1 MHRSC
6 SKRRTSWA
14 SRRRELAIE
23 AILDTSVFIARE
35 QDRPLGDLPDEVAV
49 SVVTLSE
56 LRHGVLAAEGHE
68 RMARRLSTLE
78 AARQIAKP
86 LVADERVG
94 DELAR
99 LRVALKAIGRAM
111 KVMDAWIA
119 ATAIAHSAAVC
130 AQDTDFDAAAEAGLL
145 EVVRV

>member
-1 MHRSC
+1 VQ
-6 SKRRTSWA
+6 
-14 SRRRELAIE
+14 
-23 AILDTSVFIARE
+23 AILDTSIFIARE

-56 LRHGVLAAEGHE
+56 LRHGVLAADGHE

-78 AARQIAKP
+78 AARRIAKP
-86 LVADERVG
+86 LIIDEAVG
-94 DELAR
+94 DEMAR

-119 ATAIAHSAAVC
+119 ATAIAHGAAVC
-130 AQDTDFDAAAEAGLL
+130 TQDSDFDAAAEADLI
-145 EVVRV
+145 EVVQV

>member
-1 MHRSC
+1 MQ
-6 SKRRTSWA
+6 
-14 SRRRELAIE
+14 

-35 QDRPLGDLPDEVAV
+35 QGRPLGVLPDEVAV

-56 LRHGVLAAEGHE
+56 LRHGVLAAPGHE
-68 RMARRLSTLE
+68 EMARRLSTLE

-86 LVADERVG
+86 LAIDEVVG

-99 LRVALKAIGRAM
+99 LRVALRAIGRAM

-119 ATAIAHSAAVC
+119 ATAMAYGAAVC
-130 AQDTDFDAAAEAGLL
+130 TQDGDFDVTEEAGLL
-145 EVVRV
+145 DVVRV

>member
-1 MHRSC
+1 MR
-6 SKRRTSWA
+6 A
-14 SRRRELAIE
+14 V
-23 AILDTSVFIARE
+23 LDTSVFIARE
-35 QDRPLGDLPDEVAV
+35 HERPLGNLPDEVGV

-56 LRHGVLAAEGHE
+56 LRHGVLAAEHHAQ
-68 RMARRLSTLE
+68 RAQRLGTLE
-78 AARQIAKP
+78 AARRLGRP
-86 LVADERVG
+86 LAIDEAVG

-119 ATAIAHSAAVC
+119 ATAMASGAAIC
-130 AQDTDFDAAAEAGLL
+130 TQDTDFDAVEDARLL

>member
-1 MHRSC
+1 LQ
-6 SKRRTSWA
+6 A
-14 SRRRELAIE
+14 V
-23 AILDTSVFIARE
+23 LDTSVFIARE
-35 QDRPLGDLPDEVAV
+35 QERPLGELPGEVAV

-56 LRHGVLAAEGHE
+56 LRHGVLAADGHE

-86 LVADERVG
+86 LVIDQRVG

-99 LRVALKAIGRAM
+99 LRIALKAIGKAM

-119 ATAIAHSAAVC
+119 ATAMAHGAAVC
-130 AQDTDFDAAAEAGLL
+130 TQDADFEAAAEAGLL
-145 EVVRV
+145 EVVLV